1 MHARTLL
8 VRGLLAGL
16 LAGLV
21 TFAVAYQVGEP
32 PLEAAIAL
40 ETTSAEDPS
49 DVAGAAHH
57 SHDHDHDHEDTAGHS
72 HADEGA
78 VVSRT
83 VQRTV
88 GLALATTLVGV
99 GLGGLLGLAA
109 ALAVGRL
116 GRLTAAQSTA
126 VVALVGFTSLALVP
140 FWRYPANPPAV
151 GSAETIGSRTAASF
165 GFAGLS
171 LVVAV
176 LCVALAV
183 RLAPRLGGYA
193 ATLVGVGGYLLVV
206 VTVGSLLPPAAD
218 VGTYPAA
225 VLWEFRTASLVVL
238 ATLWGVL
245 GTALTGAIGRVA
257 AQSQRDLAR
266 RRLAASL

>member
-21 TFAVAYQVGEP
+21 TFAVAHQVGEP

-40 ETTSAEDPS
+40 ESTAGGRS
-49 DVAGAAHH
+49 DAAGVPAHE
-57 SHDHDHDHEDTAGHS
+57 HDHEETADHS
-72 HADEGA
+72 HAEEDA
-78 VVSRT
+78 LVSRT

-88 GLALATTLVGV
+88 GLGLATALVGV

-109 ALAVGRL
+109 AIAVGRL

-126 VVALVGFTSLALVP
+126 VVASVGFVALALVP

-151 GSAETIGSRTAASF
+151 GSAETIGSRTASHF

-176 LCVALAV
+176 LCVVLAV
-183 RLAPRLGGYA
+183 RMAPRLGGYA
-193 ATLVGVGGYLLVV
+193 ATLVGLGGYLVV
-206 VTVGSLLPPAAD
+206 VLTIGSLMPPAAD
-218 VGTYPAA
+218 VGAYPAA
-225 VLWEFRTASLVVL
+225 TLWEFRTASLVVL

-245 GTALTGAIGRVA
+245 GAALTGTVGRVA
-257 AQSQRDLAR
+257 AQTQRDLAR
-266 RRLAASL
+266 RELAASL

>member
-21 TFAVAYQVGEP
+21 TFAVAHQVGEP

-57 SHDHDHDHEDTAGHS
+57 SHDHEETAGHS
-72 HADEGA
+72 PADEGT

>member
-21 TFAVAYQVGEP
+21 TFAVAHQVGEP

-193 ATLVGVGGYLLVV
+193 ATLAGVGGYLLVV